1 MELPNTAMY
10 ALRVMAALAS
20 FPPGTT
26 FKAGDLAELA
36 NIPRPYLSKVAR
48 RLVVAE
54 LLLSQKGHG
63 GGFGLARPADQVT
76 FSEILAAV
84 DFQPSTEVCGFGL
97 GQCDHDNPCD
107 LHETWAPIKAAFV
120 KWATTTTLAEV
131 PQR

>member
-10 ALRVMAALAS
+10 ACRAMAALAA

-36 NIPRPYLSKVAR
+36 NIPRSYLSKVAR

-54 LLLSQKGHG
+54 LLVSQKGHG
-63 GGFGLARPADQVT
+63 GGFGLARPPDQIK

-84 DFQPSTEVCGFGL
+84 GFEASIDVCGFGL
-97 GQCDHDNPCD
+97 GQCDAKDPCD
-107 LHETWAPIKAAFV
+107 LHQSWAPLKKHFV

-131 PQR
+131 PLR